1 MITDTL
7 TNSLTFYLASAGRPK
22 LSGDPRLSRTRGV
35 ASERGLLNNLD
46 DLITHFT
53 HGGTNG
59 LFSCN
64 GTKIRV
70 FEKFVFVPEN
80 FRPM

>member
-7 TNSLTFYLASAGRPK
+7 TKSLTFFSCQRPK
-22 LSGDPRLSRTRGV
+22 LSGDPRLSSTIGV
-35 ASERGLLNNLD
+35 ANEGGLPNTLD

-64 GTKIRV
+64 GAKIRV